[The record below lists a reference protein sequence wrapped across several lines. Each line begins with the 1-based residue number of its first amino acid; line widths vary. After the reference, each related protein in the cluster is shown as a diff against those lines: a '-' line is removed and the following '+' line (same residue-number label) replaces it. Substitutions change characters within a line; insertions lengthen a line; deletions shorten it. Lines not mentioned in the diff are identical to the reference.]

1 MKVTPRDIARSLI
14 DSLASS
20 SDVSVD
26 DACES
31 AIVLLKKTNPGVPLK
46 QFLKVVERELVRRGN
61 TATGLLVVP
70 HEHSLKAETLAPLLE
85 ARTGKHVHV
94 DRKVSPELIGGAV
107 LLVDHRRIDC
117 SIQGALAALLRT
129 CLLPLD

>member
-1 MKVTPRDIARSLI
+1 MKITSKDIARSLI

-46 QFLKVVERELVRRGN
+46 QFLRVVERELLRRGN
-61 TATGLLVVP
+61 TATGMLVVP
-70 HEHSLKAETLAPLLE
+70 HEHSLKVETIIPLLE
-85 ARTGKHVHV
+85 ARSGKTVHV
-94 DRKVSPELIGGAV
+94 DRKVNEDLIGGAV